1 MPAFTREEKL
11 VLRRVR
17 DAKLAK
23 DEADKEWRLSI
34 VAASDAG
41 LPARQIERYAG
52 TTNTNVGNIVRRAKE
67 MKILAAAERKM
78 KREAKKAAA

>member
-1 MPAFTREEKL
+1 MPVFTKEEKV

-23 DEADKEWRLSI
+23 DAADLEWRLSI
-34 VAASDAG
+34 VEASDRGVA
-41 LPARQIERYAG
+41 ARQIERFAG

-67 MKILAAAERKM
+67 MKILIAEERKA
-78 KREAKKAAA
+78 KREAARAAK